1 VSAAGGL
8 LAVRRAGVLL
18 HPSSLPSPYGDG
30 DLGHAA
36 YRFVE
41 FLQAA
46 GFSVWQTLP
55 LGPTHED
62 RSPYNALSVHAGN
75 PRLISVDW
83 LYDRG
88 LLDRAHLDS
97 LVREPGDR
105 DAVLASAAA
114 RFATRT
120 ATDPVLAGRYHEY
133 CAAHAH
139 WLEPYAR
146 FVALREAHGG
156 HPWHQWPRALRDR
169 SPDALRGASAAMQ
182 TRLAALRFEQFVF
195 AEQWQALREYARAR
209 GVYLFG
215 DVPIFVAHDSA
226 DVWGSRNL
234 FRLDA
239 DGMPT
244 VVTGVPPDYFSAQG
258 QRWGN
263 PHYDWAAMAGD
274 GFDWWRRRI
283 ASARERFDLVRIDH
297 FRGFE
302 ACWEVP
308 RDAPDA
314 VTGAWARA
322 PGEAVLGA
330 LVEHSGA
337 GTLVAE
343 NLGIITPE
351 VEKLRHAYGLPGMLI
366 LQFAFDGDCANP
378 YLPHN
383 HEAFNVV
390 YTGTHDNDTTRGW
403 FKSLDA
409 DTRDR
414 VLDYLGLPGERM
426 PWPLI
431 RSALCSVACLAI
443 LPLQDLLELDSSHR
457 MNRPGIADGN
467 WRWQFRD
474 GHLDA
479 ALAVRVRAL
488 LDRYGRLAV
497 VPVPG

>member
-1 VSAAGGL
+1 MSDAGGL
-8 LAVRRAGVLL
+8 LAARRAGVLL
-18 HPSSLPSPYGDG
+18 HPSSLPSPYGGG

-41 FLQAA
+41 FLEAA

-55 LGPTHED
+55 LGPTHVD
-62 RSPYNALSVHAGN
+62 RSPYNALSVYAGN
-75 PRLISVDW
+75 PRLISIDW

-88 LLDRAHLDS
+88 LLDREHLDV
-97 LVREPGDR
+97 LVRGPGDR
-105 DAVLASAAA
+105 DAALALAAA
-114 RFATRT
+114 RFATRI
-120 ATDPVLAGRYHEY
+120 AADPLLAGRYHGF
-133 CAAHAH
+133 CGAHAH
-139 WLEPYAR
+139 WLEQYVQ
-146 FVALREAHGG
+146 FVALREAHGERA
-156 HPWHQWPRALRDR
+156 WHQWPPALRDR
-169 SPDALRGASAAMQ
+169 DPDAVLGAIAALQ
-182 TRLAALRFEQFVF
+182 ARIEALRFEQFIF
-195 AEQWQALREYARAR
+195 AEQWQALRDYARSR

-263 PHYDWAAMAGD
+263 PHYDWPAMAGD
-274 GFDWWRRRI
+274 GFAWWRRRI
-283 ASARERFDLVRIDH
+283 ASARERFDLVRLDH

-302 ACWEVP
+302 ACWEIP

-322 PGEAVLGA
+322 PGDDVLGA
-330 LVEHSGA
+330 LVEQSGA

-351 VEKLRHAYGLPGMLI
+351 VEQLRRAHGLPGMLI
-366 LQFAFDGDCANP
+366 LQFAFDGDCTNP

-383 HEAFNVV
+383 HEVFNVV

-403 FKSLDA
+403 YESLDA
-409 DTRDR
+409 DTRFR
-414 VLDYLGLPGERM
+414 VLEYLGLPGERM
-426 PWPLI
+426 PWPLV
-431 RSALCSVACLAI
+431 RSALSSVACLAI

-457 MNRPGIADGN
+457 MNQPGIADGN
-467 WRWQFRD
+467 WRWQFPD
-474 GHLDA
+474 GQLDA
-479 ALAVRVRAL
+479 ALAARVRAL
-488 LDRYGRLAV
+488 LELYGRLAMV
-497 VPVPG
+497 REPG